1 MNDDILL
8 PEVGIMTDLVTDTG
22 NLGPA
27 DPVDDAVV
35 LRTGPARH
43 VIAVTERKRWV
54 ARRVY
59 SQYLSREVFTD
70 PEGVEWVRI
79 SAQAYDPA
87 KGDIE
92 IEMLARGL
100 NNMLLRRRDFAAN
113 NLKKGV

>member
-8 PEVGIMTDLVTDTG
+8 SEVG
-22 NLGPA
+22 NLNPHQRVVAFGDA

-35 LRTGPARH
+35 IRTGPARH
-43 VIAVTERKRWV
+43 VITITERKRWV

-92 IEMLARGL
+92 IEMRGLGL